1 MAKHGSKCLV
11 SPAPGVRYCWV
22 SGGLLGRWSSIGPSH
37 WKGEGF
43 PEIGGGEREGGGGAG
58 PSSPIS
64 ERMGSK
70 TLVWVTVRKRSVLNL
85 PPSAVLLLELVAG

>member
-1 MAKHGSKCLV
+1 MDQVIGRVKAFQ
-11 SPAPGVRYCWV
+11 R
-22 SGGLLGRWSSIGPSH
+22 SGGRGR
-37 WKGEGF
+37 
-43 PEIGGGEREGGGGAG
+43 RGAG

>member
-1 MAKHGSKCLV
+1 MDQVIGRVKAFQ
-11 SPAPGVRYCWV
+11 R
-22 SGGLLGRWSSIGPSH
+22 SGGRG
-37 WKGEGF
+37 
-43 PEIGGGEREGGGGAG
+43 GGGGAG